1 MAKKEELQEFNG
13 KKGVWRTIGGRRV
26 FIAEGQNINE
36 AMKESGKF
44 NNIRSKNAERNQKK
58 NYKDAERQ
66 LLDDYTQVETEDL
79 KGYYEDFKKQGKEKF
94 ADRIQTE
101 INKREGLTDREINQ
115 IKTQKSL
122 QKLVDDGKAEDITRL
137 SNEETKA
144 LGEKEGRLEAVKVTK
159 GVYGMNG
166 ALLKSKK
173 TGRRYVIT
181 ARNTNL
187 FYWV

>member
-1 MAKKEELQEFNG
+1 MAEE
-13 KKGVWRTIGGRRV
+13 KGVWRTVSGRRI
-26 FIAEGQNINE
+26 FIKEGQSLSS

-44 NNIRSKNAERNQKK
+44 KNLKSKNTERDKKK
-58 NYKDAERQ
+58 NYKDTERQ

-94 ADRIQTE
+94 ADRIQIE

-144 LGEKEGRLEAVKVTK
+144 LGEKEGRLEAIKVTK